1 MQNFFAPGRI
11 NLIGEHI
18 DYNGGFVL
26 PAAISLGTSLQIVSL
41 SPIADEYC
49 IFSSVGKDVDTIDI
63 AQPLVYDK
71 KDDWANYVKAVI
83 WTLQQKN
90 IDLPLGLILN
100 YSTNLPLSSGLS
112 SSACI
117 EVLTAFALREMAG
130 CPTDRTTLAL
140 EMQFAENEFMGVPC
154 GIMDQFAIAN
164 GKKDHAILL
173 DCSTLKYE
181 YVPIQL
187 QDYQLVIL
195 NSNQPRKLVES
206 KYHERKAECEAALA
220 ILQVHKPDLQNLCSA
235 SEADLVFLEKTP
247 ILQQRA
253 RHCITE
259 QQRVLESVKA
269 LSDNNFLHFGQLLN
283 ASHASLCH
291 DYDVTGS
298 VLDALVAAAQVAEG
312 CIGARM
318 TGAGF
323 GGCAIALVKK
333 SDFSA
338 FSKNVKKV
346 YKSQTKLETT
356 IYKAEIMDGVKSID

>member
-1 MQNFFAPGRI
+1 MQHFFAPGRI

-26 PAAISLGTSLQIVSL
+26 PAAISLGTHLHIAAADDENYHLQTNIS
-41 SPIADEYC
+41 EYN
-49 IFSSVGKDVDTIDI
+49 FTINPSKSI
-63 AQPLVYDK
+63 VYDK
-71 KDDWANYVKAVI
+71 KDDWANYIKAVI
-83 WTLQQKN
+83 WVLKEKN
-90 IDLPLGLILN
+90 IDLPNGLTFN
-100 YSTNLPLSSGLS
+100 FDTNLPLGSGLS
-112 SSACI
+112 SSACV
-117 EVLTAFALREMAG
+117 EVLTAFALRKLANSA
-130 CPTDRTTLAL
+130 TDGTTLAL
-140 EMQFAENEFMGVPC
+140 ETQRAENEFIGVPC

-187 QDYQLVIL
+187 QYYQLVIL
-195 NSNQPRKLVES
+195 NSNQPRQLVAS

-220 ILQVHKPDLQNLCSA
+220 LLQEHKPELQNLC
-235 SEADLVFLEKTP
+235 EAREMDLVFLEPEPLLLK
-247 ILQQRA
+247 RA

-259 QQRVLESVKA
+259 QVRVLQSVTA
-269 LSDNNFLHFGQLLN
+269 LSANNFERFGQILN
-283 ASHASLCH
+283 ASHASLRH

-298 VLDALVAAAQVAEG
+298 VLDALVDAAQAAHG

-333 SDFSA
+333 TNYNA
-338 FSKNVKKV
+338 FCDIVKKA
-346 YKSQTKLETT
+346 YFAKTNLETT
-356 IYKAEIMDGVKSID
+356 IYDAEIVDGVKMM

>member
-26 PAAISLGTSLQIVSL
+26 PAAISLGTSLQITVNTESENYSL
-41 SPIADEYC
+41 S
-49 IFSSVGKDVDTIDI
+49 SDI
-63 AQPLVYDK
+63 SENPFYINISKSIVYDK

-90 IDLPLGLILN
+90 IELPLGLVLN
-100 YSTNLPLSSGLS
+100 YHTNLPLSSGLS

-206 KYHERKAECEAALA
+206 KYHERKSECEAALA
-220 ILQVHKPDLQNLCSA
+220 ILQQHKPDLKNLCSA
-235 SEADLVFLEKTP
+235 SETDLVFLEKTP
-247 ILQQRA
+247 VLQQRA

-269 LSDNNFLHFGQLLN
+269 LSDNNFLYFGQLLN
-283 ASHASLCH
+283 ASHASLRH

-298 VLDALVAAAQVAEG
+298 VLDALVDAAQATEG

-333 SDFSA
+333 TNFSA

-346 YKSQTKLETT
+346 YKAQTKLKTT
-356 IYKAEIMDGVKSID
+356 IYKAEIIDGVKYKN

>member
-1 MQNFFAPGRI
+1 
-11 NLIGEHI
+11 
-18 DYNGGFVL
+18 
-26 PAAISLGTSLQIVSL
+26 
-41 SPIADEYC
+41 
-49 IFSSVGKDVDTIDI
+49 
-63 AQPLVYDK
+63 
-71 KDDWANYVKAVI
+71 
-83 WTLQQKN
+83 
-90 IDLPLGLILN
+90 
-100 YSTNLPLSSGLS
+100 
-112 SSACI
+112 
-117 EVLTAFALREMAG
+117 
-130 CPTDRTTLAL
+130 
-140 EMQFAENEFMGVPC
+140 MQFAENEFVGVPC

-164 GKKDHAILL
+164 GKKNHAILL
-173 DCSTLKYE
+173 DCSNLKYE

-220 ILQVHKPDLQNLCSA
+220 ILQQHTPDLQNLCSA

-269 LSDNNFLHFGQLLN
+269 LSANDFLRFGQLLN
-283 ASHASLCH
+283 ASHASLRH

-298 VLDALVAAAQVAEG
+298 VLDALVDAAQTADG

-323 GGCAIALVKK
+323 GGCAIAVVRK
-333 SDFSA
+333 SDFSV
-338 FSKNVKKV
+338 FCESVKMAYFMK
-346 YKSQTKLETT
+346 TNLNTT
-356 IYKAEIMDGVKSID
+356 IFNTEIIDGVK